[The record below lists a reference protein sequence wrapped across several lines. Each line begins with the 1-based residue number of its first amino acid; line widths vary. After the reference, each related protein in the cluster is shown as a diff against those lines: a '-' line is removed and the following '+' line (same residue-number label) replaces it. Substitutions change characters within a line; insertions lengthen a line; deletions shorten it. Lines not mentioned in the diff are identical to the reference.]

1 MESSLG
7 VTDIGVTC
15 REPLRGRD
23 LCSDQRTTAG
33 GRPSFPVCLPDLTL
47 LPILCEDLL
56 CPQEEDGGTSLSALS
71 GGHGTGLAVQSHVQA
86 PPGSSWNSII
96 FIPGSVPSISQPVA
110 LLSPN
115 HWKFPP
121 PRPSTFPPLN
131 LRALHSFLFMIQSI
145 TFFKSNHQV
154 KKKTPHVGSHWL
166 CLLADVLSF
175 LAFRHFS

>member
-23 LCSDQRTTAG
+23 LCSNQRTTAG

-47 LPILCEDLL
+47 LPILCEGLL

-71 GGHGTGLAVQSHVQA
+71 GGHGTGLAVQSHMQA
-86 PPGSSWNSII
+86 PPGSSWNSILI
-96 FIPGSVPSISQPVA
+96 FIPGSVSSISQPVA

-115 HWKFPP
+115 HRKFPP
-121 PRPSTFPPLN
+121 APPLH
-131 LRALHSFLFMIQSI
+131 LPSSE
-145 TFFKSNHQV
+145 
-154 KKKTPHVGSHWL
+154 PEG
-166 CLLADVLSF
+166 
-175 LAFRHFS
+175 LAFLLLIYATEYYFLQI